1 MDIAIISLLPGLIF
15 LYLLKRHADR
25 LEETDRKRIVDL
37 LVVGY
42 VMGSSGIISGSTNRA
57 HTIAGGIIFIYGFP
71 FFSTRASNKVLGS
84 RWRVNDGIG

>member
-57 HTIAGGIIFIYGFP
+57 LTIAGGIIFIYGFSLLLYKS
-71 FFSTRASNKVLGS
+71 FKQGFRESMEG
-84 RWRVNDGIG
+84 